1 MTKFTFVKTATMR
14 DLDKFMRINSLK
26 QKDITDYLGCSR
38 MTVYSML
45 SNKTRMSDKFYRMLL
60 DNPYGWD
67 ITPLTCTVPNVN
79 VKTSR
84 ESVTNVNIGSGSISS
99 APQVAP
105 VPATPVGIPI
115 IPSDAH
121 AGSLGDFADGVMP
134 YQCETIVSPYPQAVC
149 AIKVCGDSMEPR
161 YPANS
166 ILFLKKVNEKIF
178 VEWGRSYVLDT
189 ENGAV
194 LKIVNKSENPEEII
208 CQSINEKYQ
217 PFEIG
222 TQYIH
227 GWYRVLGTLIT
238 E

>member
-1 MTKFTFVKTATMR
+1 
-14 DLDKFMRINSLK
+14 
-26 QKDITDYLGCSR
+26 
-38 MTVYSML
+38 ML
-45 SNKTRMSDKFYRMLL
+45 TGEM
-60 DNPYGWD
+60 
-67 ITPLTCTVPNVN
+67 
-79 VKTSR
+79 
-84 ESVTNVNIGSGSISS
+84 TNVHNKSTGGSISNINIGSGSISS